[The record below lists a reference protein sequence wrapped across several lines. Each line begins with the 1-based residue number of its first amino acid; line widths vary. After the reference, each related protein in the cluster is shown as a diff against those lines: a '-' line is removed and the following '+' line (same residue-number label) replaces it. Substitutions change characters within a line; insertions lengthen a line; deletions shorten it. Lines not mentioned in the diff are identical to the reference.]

1 MTLSQRLRPL
11 ALRILFLLGIIGPGL
26 ITASAGNDAPG
37 IATYSMAGSFYGYGL
52 LWVLL
57 VAALGAIVLL
67 EMAARMGAATGKG
80 LTELIREHFGLRV
93 TFFIMVGLSVANLGT
108 TTAQFAGIAA
118 SAELFGLTRYL
129 IVPLA
134 AFAVGLLVLRGSYHR
149 VERVL
154 LLLTLYSI
162 TYVVT
167 TFLLRPPW
175 GMVLRQVMTPSLRL
189 DGEYLLAALATV
201 GTTVTPWACAY
212 MQASIAD
219 KGVDALEY
227 RYTRLDVILG
237 LIVSSIV
244 AAFIVVSA
252 AETLFA
258 NGIRVETAQQAA
270 LALEPLAGPWARQLF
285 GIGLFGASLLAA
297 SILPLATTYAVCEVF
312 GWERGVDRHVREAP
326 MFYGLY
332 SLQIVLSAV
341 IVLIPGVPLFALMW
355 LSQVLN
361 AVLLPVVVLYML
373 RLANDTGL
381 MKRHTNSG
389 LTNALATV
397 LAVIITLATVALL
410 ADALH

>member
-1 MTLSQRLRPL
+1 MTLSQRLRPV
-11 ALRILFLLGIIGPGL
+11 ALRVLFLLGIIGPGL

-57 VAALGAIVLL
+57 LAALGAIVLL

-93 TFFIMVGLSVANLGT
+93 TFFIMICLGVANLGT

-118 SAELFGLTRYL
+118 SAELFGLTRYAV
-129 IVPLA
+129 VPLA

-162 TYVVT
+162 TYVAT

-175 GMVLRQVMTPSLRL
+175 GKVLQQVMVPSLRL
-189 DGEYLLAALATV
+189 DAEYLLAVLATI

-219 KGVDALEY
+219 KGVDAVQY
-227 RYTRLDVILG
+227 PYTRLDVILG
-237 LIVSSIV
+237 LIVSSVV
-244 AAFIVVSA
+244 AAFIVISA

-258 NGIRVETAQQAA
+258 NGIRVETARQAA

-312 GWERGVDRHVREAP
+312 GWERGIDRHVREAP
-326 MFYGLY
+326 IFYGLY
-332 SLQIVLSAV
+332 SLQIALSAL
-341 IVLIPGVPLFALMW
+341 IVLVPGVPLFALMW

-373 RLANDTGL
+373 RLGNDSRL
-381 MKRHTNSG
+381 MKRHRNSG
-389 LTNALATV
+389 LSNALASV
-397 LAVIITLATVALL
+397 LAVVITLATMALL
-410 ADALH
+410 ADALQ